1 MTSLLKQLG
10 IYGWK
15 QEDENLVLSSLLTGD
30 PLLMIGAHG
39 AAKTHIAYKMAQA
52 LAKRFIAYD
61 ASKALFEDVLG
72 FPNVESLK
80 NGRVEYVPSAVTVW
94 DKQFILVDEINRA
107 LPELQAKWLEIIRS
121 RKIMGFP
128 TEVKWVWAAMNPS
141 TDSRYNGTQIMD
153 AALIGRFSI
162 FLYPPEALDMEED
175 DRIRVVEHINGD
187 DAPSLGEWVESA
199 TSRTVSQ
206 AQTGETGQRVAQVLT
221 RAAGHFVRLRAQF
234 DTLGTFLS
242 RLSVLVMK
250 ETDGK
255 VKLDGRR
262 LGFMYRNLLAFR
274 AVEMAR
280 NEALGD
286 ELPVFSESAKRVIL
300 ASIPVGINQDGIN
313 KEEFLHKV
321 EICLDLLAD
330 YFRNGSDL
338 TRTETIYR
346 LFTCSD
352 LLEKTRILLT
362 ENLSELAKSNAWNDL
377 AEGDRDISVL
387 AYVAL
392 QVEAHRPGTVP
403 VELLEK
409 LAGRIGSSSLSSASV
424 PLLKNE
430 SIEHL
435 DEVNRLLD
443 QPSDL
448 EQMIAFHRVRELA
461 DRGQITAEALGR
473 VRKSIRQDA
482 QEFKRLVQAAPVQT
496 EPVATVA
503 TPALSEVEV

>member
-30 PLLMIGAHG
+30 PLLMIGSHG
-39 AAKTHIAYKMAQA
+39 SAKTHIAYKMAQA
-52 LAKRFIAYD
+52 LSKRFIAYD

-94 DKQFILVDEINRA
+94 DKQFILIDEINRA

-121 RKIMGFP
+121 RKIMGFS

-187 DAPSLGEWVESA
+187 DAPSLGEWVEST
-199 TSRTVSQ
+199 TSRTVSS
-206 AQTGETGQRVAQVLT
+206 AQTGETGQKVAQVLT

-234 DTLGTFLS
+234 ETLGTFLS
-242 RLSVLVMK
+242 RFSMLVMK

-280 NEALGD
+280 SEALGD

-330 YFRNGSDL
+330 YFRDGSDL
-338 TRTETIYR
+338 KRTETIYR
-346 LFTCSD
+346 LFTCPD
-352 LLEKTRILLT
+352 LLEKTRILLR
-362 ENLSELAKSNAWNDL
+362 ENLSELAKSKAWNDL
-377 AEGDRDISVL
+377 AEGEQDISVL

-409 LAGRIGSSSLSSASV
+409 LAGRVGSSSLSSASV

-435 DEVNRLLD
+435 DEINRLLD
-443 QPSDL
+443 QPTDM

-461 DRGQITAEALGR
+461 DRGQVTSEALAR
-473 VRKSIRQDA
+473 VRKSIRADV
-482 QEFKRLVQAAPVQT
+482 QEFKKLVQTAPVCT
-496 EPVATVA
+496 ESSATA
-503 TPALSEVEV
+503 AA

>member
-1 MTSLLKQLG
+1 M
-10 IYGWK
+10 
-15 QEDENLVLSSLLTGD
+15 
-30 PLLMIGAHG
+30 
-39 AAKTHIAYKMAQA
+39 
-52 LAKRFIAYD
+52 
-61 ASKALFEDVLG
+61 
-72 FPNVESLK
+72 
-80 NGRVEYVPSAVTVW
+80 
-94 DKQFILVDEINRA
+94 
-107 LPELQAKWLEIIRS
+107 
-121 RKIMGFP
+121 
-128 TEVKWVWAAMNPS
+128 
-141 TDSRYNGTQIMD
+141 
-153 AALIGRFSI
+153 
-162 FLYPPEALDMEED
+162 
-175 DRIRVVEHINGD
+175 
-187 DAPSLGEWVESA
+187 
-199 TSRTVSQ
+199 
-206 AQTGETGQRVAQVLT
+206 
-221 RAAGHFVRLRAQF
+221 
-234 DTLGTFLS
+234 
-242 RLSVLVMK
+242 LVMK
-250 ETDGK
+250 ETEGK

-330 YFRNGSDL
+330 YFRDGSDL
-338 TRTETIYR
+338 KRTETIYR

-352 LLEKTRILLT
+352 VLEKTRILLT
-362 ENLSELAKSNAWNDL
+362 ENLSELAKSKAWNDL
-377 AEGDRDISVL
+377 AEGEQDISVL

-409 LAGRIGSSSLSSASV
+409 LAGRVGSSSLSSASV

-443 QPSDL
+443 QPTDL

-473 VRKSIRQDA
+473 VRKSIRADV
-482 QEFKRLVQAAPVQT
+482 QEFKKLVGTAPACAETAAT
-496 EPVATVA
+496 SA
-503 TPALSEVEV
+503 